1 MRIVII
7 GGNAAGMSCAARARR
22 NDENAEILVLERGEH
37 VSYASCGLPYYVGG
51 EIAERED
58 LLVQTPRSLSSVL
71 NITVRTGSEVVAID
85 PDAHTVE
92 VSTTAGQE
100 TVAYDALVLTPG
112 AKPFIPD
119 IPGIGSSF
127 VSTLRTVPDADRVTE
142 LARNATSAVV
152 LGGGFIGL
160 ETAEALATRGLDVHV
175 VDLAGHILPMM
186 EPEIAAPA
194 ADQLRELGVQLH
206 IGVGA
211 TRIIERAADGEAV
224 DDTVDG
230 NTGNTD
236 DSTNDNG
243 SAGRAD
249 TGKIVDSGIPNGS
262 HAVELSNGDML
273 PADLVLVSIGVRPDT
288 AIFETA
294 GIRCDRGAIAVDEH
308 GRTSMPGIWAAGDA
322 TLSTDFVTGA
332 KRPVALAGPANRAGR
347 LIADDICGPETARP
361 IPATLGTAI
370 IRIGELAVARTG
382 AGREDLKRAGIPF
395 HAIHLEAAQHAGY
408 FPGAV
413 AMRMLVLF
421 GDDGRLLGAQIVGG
435 EGVDK
440 RIDVFAAAI
449 RSGAAIDDLID
460 EDLAYSPPFGQAKD
474 PVNLAGMLGE
484 NVLSGKLRLWYAQE
498 LANVVRTDLILD
510 VRSPAEFATGHVR
523 GALNIP
529 HTEVR
534 TRMGEILD
542 AAAGRPIAVM
552 CASGKRSYFA
562 YRILVQHGLSARNL
576 SGGMHVLRDALSDS
590 ALADSA
596 LFESPNQADQADSAD
611 SHSASAHEGKVHA

>member
-51 EIAERED
+51 EIAEREE
-58 LLVQTPRSLSSVL
+58 LLVQTPHSLSAVL
-71 NITVRTGSEVVAID
+71 NITVRTSSEVVAID
-85 PDAHTVE
+85 PAAHTVE
-92 VSTTAGQE
+92 VRTASGQE
-100 TVAYDALVLTPG
+100 TVEYDALVLTPG

-160 ETAEALATRGLDVHV
+160 ETAEALAIRGLKVHV
-175 VDLAGHILPMM
+175 VDLAGHVLPMM
-186 EPEIAAPA
+186 ESEIAAPA
-194 ADQLRELGVQLH
+194 AAQLRELGVQLH
-206 IGVGA
+206 TGVGA
-211 TRIIERAADGEAV
+211 THIIERTVDGEAADGS
-224 DDTVDG
+224 VDG
-230 NTGNTD
+230 SVGKTD
-236 DSTNDNG
+236 DSANG
-243 SAGRAD
+243 SSMDGN
-249 TGKIVDSGIPNGS
+249 SIPNGS
-262 HAVELSNGDML
+262 HAVELSNGEML
-273 PADLVLVSIGVRPDT
+273 PVDLVLVSIGVRPDT
-288 AIFETA
+288 AIFEAA
-294 GIRCDRGAIAVDEH
+294 GIRCNRGAIDVDEH

-322 TLSTDFVTGA
+322 TLSTDFVTGTR
-332 KRPVALAGPANRAGR
+332 RPVALAGPANRAGR
-347 LIADDICGPETARP
+347 LIADDICNPETARP
-361 IPATLGTAI
+361 IPAALGTSI
-370 IRIGELAVARTG
+370 IRIGELTVARTG
-382 AGREDLKRAGIPF
+382 AGREDLNRAGISF
-395 HAIHLEAAQHAGY
+395 RVIHLEAAQHAGY

-435 EGVDK
+435 EGADK

-484 NVLSGKLRLWYAQE
+484 NMLSGKLRLWYAQE
-498 LANVVRTDLILD
+498 LAGAIRTDLILD

-534 TRMGEILD
+534 ARMDEILD

-562 YRILVQHGLSARNL
+562 YRILVQQGLSARNL
-576 SGGMHVLRDALSDS
+576 SGGMHVLRDALGDS
-590 ALADSA
+590 ELTDSS
-596 LFESPNQADQADSAD
+596 LFEFPNQAGSERL
-611 SHSASAHEGKVHA
+611 HSVSAHEGKAHA

>member
-22 NDENAEILVLERGEH
+22 NDESAEILVLERGEH

-58 LLVQTPRSLSSVL
+58 LLVQTPRSLSAVL
-71 NITVRTGSEVVAID
+71 NITVRTGSEVVAIN
-85 PDAHTVE
+85 PAAHTVD
-92 VSTTAGQE
+92 VRTAAGQE
-100 TVAYDALVLTPG
+100 TVEYDALVLTPG

-160 ETAEALATRGLDVHV
+160 ETAEALAIRGLKVHV
-175 VDLAGHILPMM
+175 VDLAGHVLPMM

-194 ADQLRELGVQLH
+194 AAQLRELGVQLH
-206 IGVGA
+206 TGVGA
-211 TRIIERAADGEAV
+211 TRIIERTANG
-224 DDTVDG
+224 TVDG
-230 NTGNTD
+230 SVGKTD
-236 DSTNDNG
+236 DSANG
-243 SAGRAD
+243 SSMDGN
-249 TGKIVDSGIPNGS
+249 SIPNSS
-262 HAVELSNGDML
+262 HAIELSNGEVL

-288 AIFETA
+288 AIFEAA
-294 GIRCDRGAIAVDEH
+294 GIRCDRGAIDVDEH

-332 KRPVALAGPANRAGR
+332 RRPVALAGPANRAGR
-347 LIADDICGPETARP
+347 LIADDICNPETARP
-361 IPATLGTAI
+361 IPAALGTSI
-370 IRIGELAVARTG
+370 IRIGELTVARTG
-382 AGREDLKRAGIPF
+382 AGRDDLKRAGIQF
-395 HAIHLEAAQHAGY
+395 HAIHLEATQHASY
-408 FPGAV
+408 FPGAI

-421 GDDGRLLGAQIVGG
+421 GDDGRLLGTQIVGG

-498 LANVVRTDLILD
+498 LADVARTDLILD

-534 TRMGEILD
+534 ARMDEILD

-552 CASGKRSYFA
+552 CASGKRSHFA

-576 SGGMHVLRDALSDS
+576 SGGMHVLCDALGDG
-590 ALADSA
+590 AL
-596 LFESPNQADQADSAD
+596 NR
-611 SHSASAHEGKVHA
+611 

>member
-22 NDENAEILVLERGEH
+22 NDESAEILVLERGEH

-51 EIAERED
+51 EIAERKD
-58 LLVQTPRSLSSVL
+58 LLVQTPRSLSAVL
-71 NITVRTGSEVVAID
+71 NITVRTGSEVVAIN
-85 PDAHTVE
+85 PAAHTVD
-92 VSTTAGQE
+92 VRMAAGQE
-100 TVAYDALVLTPG
+100 TVKYDALVLTPG

-127 VSTLRTVPDADRVTE
+127 VSTLRTVPDADRVME
-142 LARNATSAVV
+142 LAHNATSAVV

-160 ETAEALATRGLDVHV
+160 ETAEALAIRGLEIHV
-175 VDLAGHILPMM
+175 VDLAGHVLPMM

-194 ADQLRELGVQLH
+194 AAQLRELGVQLH
-206 IGVGA
+206 TGVGA
-211 TRIIERAADGEAV
+211 TRIIERTANDEAA

-230 NTGNTD
+230 SVGKTD
-236 DSTNDNG
+236 DSTNG
-243 SAGRAD
+243 SSMDGRAD
-249 TGKIVDSGIPNGS
+249 GGKVVDNSIPNGS
-262 HAVELSNGDML
+262 HAVELSNGKVL
-273 PADLVLVSIGVRPDT
+273 PADLVLISIGVRPDT

-294 GIRCDRGAIAVDEH
+294 GIRCDRGAIDVDEH

-332 KRPVALAGPANRAGR
+332 RRPVALAGPANRAGR
-347 LIADDICGPETARP
+347 LIADDICDPETARP
-361 IPATLGTAI
+361 IPAALGTSI
-370 IRIGELAVARTG
+370 IRIGELTVARTG
-382 AGREDLKRAGIPF
+382 AGRDDLNRAGIQF

-421 GDDGRLLGAQIVGG
+421 GDDGRLLGTQIVGG

-440 RIDVFAAAI
+440 RIDVFAAAM

-498 LANVVRTDLILD
+498 LAGAIRTDLILD

-534 TRMGEILD
+534 ARMDEILD

-576 SGGMHVLRDALSDS
+576 SGGMHVLRDALGDS
-590 ALADSA
+590 ALADSS
-596 LFESPNQADQADSAD
+596 LFEFPTQAGSERL
-611 SHSASAHEGKVHA
+611 HNASAHERKAHA

>member
-22 NDENAEILVLERGEH
+22 NDESAEILVLERGGH

-58 LLVQTPRSLSSVL
+58 LLVQTPRSLSAVL
-71 NITVRTGSEVVAID
+71 NITVRTGSEVVAIN
-85 PDAHTVE
+85 PAAHTVD
-92 VSTTAGQE
+92 VRTAAGQE
-100 TVAYDALVLTPG
+100 TVEYDALVLTPG

-160 ETAEALATRGLDVHV
+160 ETAEALAIRGLKVHV
-175 VDLAGHILPMM
+175 VDLAGHVLPMM

-194 ADQLRELGVQLH
+194 AAQLRELGVQLH
-206 IGVGA
+206 TGVGA
-211 TRIIERAADGEAV
+211 TRIIERTANG
-224 DDTVDG
+224 TVDG
-230 NTGNTD
+230 SVGKTD
-236 DSTNDNG
+236 DSANG
-243 SAGRAD
+243 SSMDGN
-249 TGKIVDSGIPNGS
+249 SIPNSS
-262 HAVELSNGDML
+262 HAIELSNGEVL

-288 AIFETA
+288 AIFEAA
-294 GIRCDRGAIAVDEH
+294 GIRCDRGAIDVDEH

-332 KRPVALAGPANRAGR
+332 RRPVALAGPANRAGR
-347 LIADDICGPETARP
+347 LIADDICNPETARP
-361 IPATLGTAI
+361 IPAALGTSI
-370 IRIGELAVARTG
+370 IRIGELTVARTG
-382 AGREDLKRAGIPF
+382 AGRDDLKRAGIQF
-395 HAIHLEAAQHAGY
+395 HAIHLEATQHASY
-408 FPGAV
+408 FPGAI

-421 GDDGRLLGAQIVGG
+421 GDDGRLLGTQIVGG

-498 LANVVRTDLILD
+498 LADVARTDLILD

-534 TRMGEILD
+534 ARMDEILD

-552 CASGKRSYFA
+552 CASGKRSHFA

-576 SGGMHVLRDALSDS
+576 SGGMHVLCDALGDG
-590 ALADSA
+590 AL
-596 LFESPNQADQADSAD
+596 NR
-611 SHSASAHEGKVHA
+611 

>member
-22 NDENAEILVLERGEH
+22 NDESAEILVLERGEH

-51 EIAERED
+51 EITERED
-58 LLVQTPRSLSSVL
+58 LLVQTPRSLSAVL

-85 PDAHTVE
+85 PAAHTVDARMA
-92 VSTTAGQE
+92 AGQE
-100 TVAYDALVLTPG
+100 TVEYDALVLTPG

-127 VSTLRTVPDADRVTE
+127 VSKLRTVPDADRVAE
-142 LARNATSAVV
+142 LAHNATSAVV

-160 ETAEALATRGLDVHV
+160 EAAEALVIRGLKVHV
-175 VDLAGHILPMM
+175 VDLAGHVLPMM

-194 ADQLRELGVQLH
+194 AAQLRELGVQLH
-206 IGVGA
+206 TGVGA
-211 TRIIERAADGEAV
+211 TRIIERTADG
-224 DDTVDG
+224 TVDG
-230 NTGNTD
+230 SAGSTD
-236 DSTNDNG
+236 DSTNDSG
-243 SAGRAD
+243 
-249 TGKIVDSGIPNGS
+249 IDSNSIPNGS
-262 HAVELSNGDML
+262 HAVELSNGEVL
-273 PADLVLVSIGVRPDT
+273 PADLVLVSIGIRPDT
-288 AIFETA
+288 AIFEAA
-294 GIRCDRGAIAVDEH
+294 GIRCNRSAIDVDEH

-332 KRPVALAGPANRAGR
+332 RRPVALAGPANRAGR
-347 LIADDICGPETARP
+347 LIADDICNPETARP
-361 IPATLGTAI
+361 IPAALGTSI
-370 IRIGELAVARTG
+370 IRIGELTVARTG
-382 AGREDLKRAGIPF
+382 AGREDLKRAGIQF
-395 HAIHLEAAQHAGY
+395 HAIHLEAAQHASY

-484 NVLSGKLRLWYAQE
+484 NVLSGKLHLWYAQE
-498 LANVVRTDLILD
+498 LVDVARTDLILD

-534 TRMGEILD
+534 ARMDEILD

-576 SGGMHVLRDALSDS
+576 SGGMHVLRDALGDS
-590 ALADSA
+590 ALADSS
-596 LFESPNQADQADSAD
+596 LFESPNQAGGERL
-611 SHSASAHEGKVHA
+611 HSASAHEGKAHA

>member
-22 NDENAEILVLERGEH
+22 NDESAEILVLERGEH

-58 LLVQTPRSLSSVL
+58 LLVQTPRSLSAVL
-71 NITVRTGSEVVAID
+71 NITVRTGSEVVAIN
-85 PDAHTVE
+85 PAAHTVD
-92 VSTTAGQE
+92 VRTAAGQE
-100 TVAYDALVLTPG
+100 TVEYDALVLTPG

-160 ETAEALATRGLDVHV
+160 ETAEALAIRGLKVHV
-175 VDLAGHILPMM
+175 VDLAGHVLPMM

-194 ADQLRELGVQLH
+194 AAQLRELGVQLH
-206 IGVGA
+206 TGVGA
-211 TRIIERAADGEAV
+211 TRIIERTANG
-224 DDTVDG
+224 TVDG
-230 NTGNTD
+230 SVGKTD
-236 DSTNDNG
+236 DSANG
-243 SAGRAD
+243 SSMDGN
-249 TGKIVDSGIPNGS
+249 SIPNSS
-262 HAVELSNGDML
+262 HAIELSNGEVL

-288 AIFETA
+288 AIFEAA
-294 GIRCDRGAIAVDEH
+294 GIRCDRGAIDVDEH

-332 KRPVALAGPANRAGR
+332 RRPVALAGPANRAGR
-347 LIADDICGPETARP
+347 LIADDICNPETARP
-361 IPATLGTAI
+361 IPAALGTSI
-370 IRIGELAVARTG
+370 IRIGELTVARTG
-382 AGREDLKRAGIPF
+382 AGRDDLKRAGIQF
-395 HAIHLEAAQHAGY
+395 HAIHLEATQHASY
-408 FPGAV
+408 FPGAI

-421 GDDGRLLGAQIVGG
+421 GDDGRLLGTQIVGG

-498 LANVVRTDLILD
+498 LADVARTDLILD

-534 TRMGEILD
+534 ARMDEILD

-552 CASGKRSYFA
+552 CASGKRSHSA

-576 SGGMHVLRDALSDS
+576 SGGMHVLCDALGDG
-590 ALADSA
+590 AL
-596 LFESPNQADQADSAD
+596 NR
-611 SHSASAHEGKVHA
+611 

>member
-22 NDENAEILVLERGEH
+22 NDESAEILVLERGEH

-51 EIAERED
+51 EITERED
-58 LLVQTPRSLSSVL
+58 LLVQTPRSLSAVL
-71 NITVRTGSEVVAID
+71 NITVRTGSEVVAIN
-85 PDAHTVE
+85 PAAHTVD
-92 VSTTAGQE
+92 VRTAADQE
-100 TVAYDALVLTPG
+100 TVEYDALVLTPG

-127 VSTLRTVPDADRVTE
+127 VSTLRTVPDADRVAE
-142 LARNATSAVV
+142 LAHNATSAVV

-160 ETAEALATRGLDVHV
+160 EAAEALASRGLKVHV
-175 VDLAGHILPMM
+175 VDLAGHVLPMM
-186 EPEIAAPA
+186 EPEIAASA
-194 ADQLRELGVQLH
+194 AAQLRELGVQLH
-206 IGVGA
+206 TGVGA
-211 TRIIERAADGEAV
+211 TRIIERTANDEAADG
-224 DDTVDG
+224 TVDG
-230 NTGNTD
+230 SVGKTD
-236 DSTNDNG
+236 DSTNG
-243 SAGRAD
+243 SSMDGRAD
-249 TGKIVDSGIPNGS
+249 GGKVVDNSIPNGS
-262 HAVELSNGDML
+262 HTVELSNGEML

-288 AIFETA
+288 AIFEAA
-294 GIRCDRGAIAVDEH
+294 GIRCDRGAIDIDEH

-332 KRPVALAGPANRAGR
+332 RSPVALAGPANRAGR
-347 LIADDICGPETARP
+347 LIADDICNPETARP
-361 IPATLGTAI
+361 IPAALGTSI
-370 IRIGELAVARTG
+370 ICIGELTVARTG
-382 AGREDLKRAGIPF
+382 AGRDDLNRAGIQF

-421 GDDGRLLGAQIVGG
+421 GDDGRLLGTQIVGG

-498 LANVVRTDLILD
+498 LTDVARTDLILD

-534 TRMGEILD
+534 ARMDEILD

-562 YRILVQHGLSARNL
+562 YRILMQHGLSARNL
-576 SGGMHVLRDALSDS
+576 SGGMHVLRDALGDS
-590 ALADSA
+590 ALADSS
-596 LFESPNQADQADSAD
+596 LFEFPTQAGGERL
-611 SHSASAHEGKVHA
+611 HNASAHERKAHA

>member
-22 NDENAEILVLERGEH
+22 NDESAEILVLERGEH

-51 EIAERED
+51 EIAEREE
-58 LLVQTPRSLSSVL
+58 LLVQTPRSLSAVL

-85 PDAHTVE
+85 PAAHTVE
-92 VSTTAGQE
+92 VCTAAGQE
-100 TVAYDALVLTPG
+100 TVEYDALVLTPG

-119 IPGIGSSF
+119 IPGIESSF

-142 LARNATSAVV
+142 LAHNATSAVV

-160 ETAEALATRGLDVHV
+160 EAAEALASRGLEVHV
-175 VDLAGHILPMM
+175 VDLAGHVLPMM

-194 ADQLRELGVQLH
+194 SARLRELGVQLH
-206 IGVGA
+206 TGVGA
-211 TRIIERAADGEAV
+211 TRIIERTTDGEAADGS
-224 DDTVDG
+224 VDG
-230 NTGNTD
+230 HVGKTD
-236 DSTNDNG
+236 DSIN
-243 SAGRAD
+243 
-249 TGKIVDSGIPNGS
+249 DSGIDGNSIPNSS
-262 HAVELSNGDML
+262 HAIELSNGEVL

-288 AIFETA
+288 AIFEAA
-294 GIRCDRGAIAVDEH
+294 GIRCDRGAIDVDEH

-332 KRPVALAGPANRAGR
+332 RRPVALAGPANRAGR
-347 LIADDICGPETARP
+347 LIADDICNPETARP
-361 IPATLGTAI
+361 IPAALGTSI
-370 IRIGELAVARTG
+370 IRIGELTVARTG
-382 AGREDLKRAGIPF
+382 AGRDDLKRAGIQF
-395 HAIHLEAAQHAGY
+395 HAIHLEATQHASY
-408 FPGAV
+408 FPGAI

-421 GDDGRLLGAQIVGG
+421 GDDGRLLGTQIVGG

-523 GALNIP
+523 RALNIP

-562 YRILVQHGLSARNL
+562 YRILVQHGLSVRNL
-576 SGGMHVLRDALSDS
+576 SGGMHVLRDALGDS
-590 ALADSA
+590 ALTDSS
-596 LFESPNQADQADSAD
+596 LFEFPNQAGSERL
-611 SHSASAHEGKVHA
+611 HSASAHEGKAHA